1 MPIKRKRYHEGRHK
15 FERFEDLKSGLIYR
29 RIYCGFAWPFL
40 TMPGFICVLGE
51 DYTPDHELQFSPR
64 HMRVLVEYESSNL
77 EELHRRCCWIRDK
90 FDLNQIIGIDD
101 TPLYKIWN
109 QSSEPDTKIY
119 FSAPYN
125 LEKIDLNLISQLVR
139 RHTERGYKTLHFGD
153 QSRLPSYL
161 SELTADKIK
170 ENEIQEYPPI
180 AALGFCLSQMEFTTP
195 VKSSDNWKRRNRS
208 GMAI

>member
-1 MPIKRKRYHEGRHK
+1 MIRPFI
-15 FERFEDLKSGLIYR
+15 RF
-29 RIYCGFAWPFL
+29 
-40 TMPGFICVLGE
+40 
-51 DYTPDHELQFSPR
+51 
-64 HMRVLVEYESSNL
+64 
-77 EELHRRCCWIRDK
+77 
-90 FDLNQIIGIDD
+90 GI
-101 TPLYKIWN
+101 
-109 QSSEPDTKIY
+109 
-119 FSAPYN
+119 
-125 LEKIDLNLISQLVR
+125 NLISQLVR